1 MRGRLGCTAYRLD
14 DIIISG
20 EEIEQHRR
28 THTWEKHCWTL
39 ASYFLTC
46 LRGFGVGAD
55 DGSLLYVDADMYF
68 YQDFEKIY
76 DNIGRKSVGIIS
88 HRFNHNR
95 ETKTGKYNVG
105 IIYFKDDKRGNA
117 CLKWWSDVV
126 INDNNEW
133 FETYGTCGDQ
143 KYLELFEGLFPGAV
157 RVIGVEHGAPWN
169 VQHIDGNDLVFF
181 HFSHFAIHGGGYTTN
196 RAGEWKPEA
205 TPWAKKLYNDYYEV
219 IKQIKL

>member
-1 MRGRLGCTAYRLD
+1 MDDNVVDKMRNILTLSDSKYGAQGIALYNSLRAVNTDFVLHYLCLDKKMYKAIKNLDGCTAYQLD

-46 LRGFGVGAD
+46 LRGFGVGSGGD
-55 DGSLLYVDADMYF
+55 TSLLYVDADMYF

-76 DNIGRKSVGIIS
+76 DDIGRRSVGIIS
-88 HRFNHNR
+88 HRFNHDR

-133 FETYGTCGDQ
+133 F
-143 KYLELFEGLFPGAV
+143 
-157 RVIGVEHGAPWN
+157 
-169 VQHIDGNDLVFF
+169 
-181 HFSHFAIHGGGYTTN
+181 
-196 RAGEWKPEA
+196 
-205 TPWAKKLYNDYYEV
+205 
-219 IKQIKL
+219 